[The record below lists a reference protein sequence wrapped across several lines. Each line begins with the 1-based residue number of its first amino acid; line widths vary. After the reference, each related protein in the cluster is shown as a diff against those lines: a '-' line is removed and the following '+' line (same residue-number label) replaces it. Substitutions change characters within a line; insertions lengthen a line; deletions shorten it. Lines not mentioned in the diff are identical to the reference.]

1 MRRMTIGVCLL
12 AVLTA
17 GTVSAQQPNRTA
29 GDRHDQSQS
38 RIAVGELQPTPEMWF
53 YEQYQQ
59 QQDDPAEGVYAKAQ
73 LRAAQRQGRL
83 ASMRWYGLSN
93 SRPRAS
99 SDPFHGEY
107 SPKWSA
113 SGRYPDRWMGGS
125 TPLVVIR
132 SESSRTR

>member
-1 MRRMTIGVCLL
+1 MRKMTIAVCLF

-17 GTVSAQQPNRTA
+17 GTIWAQQPDRTA
-29 GDRHDQSQS
+29 ADQHNRSQS

-59 QQDDPAEGVYAKAQ
+59 QYDDPGAAVREKAA

-83 ASMRWYGLSN
+83 AAMRWYGLSN

-113 SGRYPDRWMGGS
+113 SGRYPDQWMGGS
-125 TPLVVIR
+125 VPLVVIR